1 MDQNR
6 KGFVTIEDWRNAVK
20 SSVGPRMASRES
32 LLLDLF
38 FEIDSNRDGKVSLKD
53 FQQLLHF

>member
-1 MDQNR
+1 MDQNH
-6 KGFVTIEDWRNAVK
+6 KGFVTIEDWRNSVK

>member
-6 KGFVTIEDWRNAVK
+6 KGFVTIEDWRNSVK